1 MDGTQQRSTSPPA
14 AVDPAFEPLTERDL
28 AYQLAQVVA
37 DRRNEL
43 GWSQTELGKEAGM
56 KQPHVSRLESAN
68 KLPNLTTLLRLAN
81 AMGVKLVVTLEKDQE
96 KS

>member
-1 MDGTQQRSTSPPA
+1 MDGTQQRATSPPA

-43 GWSQTELGKEAGM
+43 GWSQTELGVEAGM

-68 KLPNLTTLLRLAN
+68 KLPNLSTLLRIAN
-81 AMGVKLVVTLEKDQE
+81 AMGAKLVVKLEEPEQQ
-96 KS
+96 

>member
-1 MDGTQQRSTSPPA
+1 MDGTPQRATSPPA
-14 AVDPAFEPLTERDL
+14 AVDSDFEPLTERDL

-43 GWSQTELGKEAGM
+43 GWSQSELGAKAEM
-56 KQPHVSRLESAN
+56 RQPHISRLESAN
-68 KLPNLTTLLRLAN
+68 KLPNLTTLLRIAN
-81 AMGVKLVVTLEKDQE
+81 AMGVKLVVTLERDPE